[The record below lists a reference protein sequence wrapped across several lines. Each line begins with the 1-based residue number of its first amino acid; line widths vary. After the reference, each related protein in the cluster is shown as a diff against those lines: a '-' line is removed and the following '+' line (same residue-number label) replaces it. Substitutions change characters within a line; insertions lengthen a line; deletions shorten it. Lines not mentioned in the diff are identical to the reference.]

1 MPEYLSPGV
10 YVEEVDRGPKPIE
23 GVGTAMACFV
33 GFTEKA
39 QLVEQ
44 VDGETV
50 TRDLLNK
57 PQLVTN
63 WTQYV
68 ERFGGFVDGAVTP
81 LAVYGYFQN
90 GGSRCYVVSVRAIPK
105 AQAGLLNADGRAQL
119 VLQSKQAGFGGM
131 RLRAR
136 VEYPKL
142 EAPAAP
148 ARSFGSFG
156 SPAASEGTESA
167 EPAADTPS
175 SGGSASNGQAPFT
188 LVIEREKLSGGW
200 QAQETFKEVKLVEV
214 TLDDGA
220 KRAAMAFPNNRVS
233 QLVDVLIPDPAQPL
247 TKLWPRE
254 QQQPFT
260 IENRLLAAPTS
271 SEFQGDVMER
281 SGVEGLEAIDD
292 ITMVVMPDLMTVMP
306 GQKLDLNMV
315 KAVQNMAIAHC
326 ERLKD
331 RVAILDAPPNLSPQ
345 AVKKWRM
352 DTAGFDSSYAAL
364 YYPWIQ
370 VQDPISNRPI
380 NIPSSGHMA
389 GIWARNDNTRG
400 VHKAPAN
407 EVVLGAVGLATN
419 ITKGEQDTLNPVG
432 VNCIRAFPGRGIR
445 VWGARTLSS
454 NPAWRYLN
462 VRRLF
467 NMVEKSIE
475 NGTQWVVF
483 EPNDTFLWS
492 QVTRD
497 VSAFLKNVWRDGAL
511 FGNSP
516 AEAFYVKCDAELNP
530 PEVRDLGRLVI
541 EIGLAPVKPAEFVI
555 FRISQWA
562 GPGA

>member
-10 YVEEVDRGPKPIE
+10 YVEEIDRGPKPIE

-90 GGSRCYVVSVRAIPK
+90 GGSRCYVVSVRSIPK
-105 AQAGLLNADGRAQL
+105 ATAALLNTDGRPQL
-119 VLQSKQAGFGGM
+119 LLQSKQAGFGGL

-136 VEYPKL
+136 VEYPAASAGAPVSSTSAFSSSSGG
-142 EAPAAP
+142 EAADDAPAAP
-148 ARSFGSFG
+148 TA
-156 SPAASEGTESA
+156 PASL
-167 EPAADTPS
+167 
-175 SGGSASNGQAPFT
+175 GSASSNGQAPFT

-200 QAQETFKEVKLVEV
+200 QAQETFKDVKLVEV

-220 KRAAMAFPNNRVS
+220 KRPAVAFANNRAS

-247 TKLWPRE
+247 ARLWPRE

-260 IENRLLAAPTS
+260 IENRLLSAPTS

-292 ITMVVMPDLMTVMP
+292 ITMVVLPDLMTTMP
-306 GQKLDLNMV
+306 GQKLDMSMV
-315 KAVQNMAIAHC
+315 KAVQNMVIAHC

-331 RVAILDAPPNLSPQ
+331 RVAILDAPPNMSPQ

-352 DTAGFDSSYAAL
+352 
-364 YYPWIQ
+364 
-370 VQDPISNRPI
+370 
-380 NIPSSGHMA
+380 
-389 GIWARNDNTRG
+389 
-400 VHKAPAN
+400 
-407 EVVLGAVGLATN
+407 
-419 ITKGEQDTLNPVG
+419 
-432 VNCIRAFPGRGIR
+432 
-445 VWGARTLSS
+445 
-454 NPAWRYLN
+454 
-462 VRRLF
+462 
-467 NMVEKSIE
+467 
-475 NGTQWVVF
+475 
-483 EPNDTFLWS
+483 
-492 QVTRD
+492 
-497 VSAFLKNVWRDGAL
+497 
-511 FGNSP
+511 
-516 AEAFYVKCDAELNP
+516 
-530 PEVRDLGRLVI
+530 
-541 EIGLAPVKPAEFVI
+541 
-555 FRISQWA
+555 
-562 GPGA
+562 